1 MNFIRSNLRLEYFY
15 NMFVEEFN
23 LQNMKGIFLTAAFI
37 LLSQL
42 SMAQG
47 QLINTLGLATDLLFS
62 PLSDAEKDEF
72 TSYSYYETGELKA
85 IKPIVDGK
93 FEGELL
99 SFFRDGSLRRREF
112 FENGKSLGGICFDMD
127 GKISSYEPFMQFASL
142 RGKFEAAEF
151 VDQHSA
157 FIFRT
162 KKSTGIE
169 ELKVILSINN
179 KGKLVG
185 YDFLTKVDNGTQQ
198 RVEYVLR
205 QMTDWH
211 PAMEEGMFVPT
222 EYELTIK

>member
-1 MNFIRSNLRLEYFY
+1 
-15 NMFVEEFN
+15 
-23 LQNMKGIFLTAAFI
+23 MKGIFLTAAFI
-37 LLSQL
+37 LLSNL
-42 SMAQG
+42 SIAQG
-47 QLINTLGLATDLLFS
+47 QWINALGLSTDLLFH
-62 PLSDAEKDEF
+62 PTAIVDVNIDKDEF

-99 SFFRDGSLRRREF
+99 SFYRDGSLRRREF
-112 FENGKSLGGICFDMD
+112 FENGQSLGGICFDMD
-127 GKISSYEPFMQFASL
+127 GRISTYEPFMQYATL
-142 RGKFEAAEF
+142 RGQHDASEF
-151 VDQHSA
+151 VDQHSS

-162 KKSTGIE
+162 KKSVDIE
-169 ELKVILSINN
+169 ELKVVLSINH

-211 PAMEEGMFVPT
+211 PAMEEGMFVPS
-222 EYELTIK
+222 EYELTIR

>member
-1 MNFIRSNLRLEYFY
+1 
-15 NMFVEEFN
+15 
-23 LQNMKGIFLTAAFI
+23 MKGIFFTTALI
-37 LLSQL
+37 LMSQL

-47 QLINTLGLATDLLFS
+47 QLITALGLTNEALFNS
-62 PLSDAEKDEF
+62 NTEISIDIDKDEF
-72 TSYSYYETGELKA
+72 TSYSYYESGELKA

-99 SFFRDGSLRRREF
+99 SFYRNGSLKRREF
-112 FENGKSLGGICFDMD
+112 FENGNSIGGVCFDMD
-127 GKISSYEPFMQFASL
+127 GKITSYEPFMQYATL
-142 RGKFEAAEF
+142 RGDLDAAEF

-162 KKSTGIE
+162 KKSLEIE
-169 ELKVILSINN
+169 ELKVILNINH

-185 YDFLTKVDNGTQQ
+185 YDFLTEVDNGTQQ
-198 RVEYVLR
+198 RVAYVIR

>member
-1 MNFIRSNLRLEYFY
+1 
-15 NMFVEEFN
+15 
-23 LQNMKGIFLTAAFI
+23 MKEILFTAAFI
-37 LLSQL
+37 LMSQL

-47 QLINTLGLATDLLFS
+47 QLITALGLTNEVLFKS
-62 PLSDAEKDEF
+62 NIEIAIDEKDEF

-99 SFFRDGSLRRREF
+99 SFYRNGTLKRREF
-112 FENGKSLGGICFDMD
+112 FENGKSIGGVCFDID
-127 GKISSYEPFMQFASL
+127 GKITSYEPFMQYATL
-142 RGKFEAAEF
+142 RGDLDAAEF
-151 VDQHSA
+151 VDQHTS

-162 KKSTGIE
+162 KKSLEID
-169 ELKVILSINN
+169 ELKVILNINH

-185 YDFLTKVDNGTQQ
+185 YDFLTEVDNGTQQ
-198 RVEYVLR
+198 RVAYVIR
-205 QMTDWH
+205 QMSDWH

>member
-1 MNFIRSNLRLEYFY
+1 
-15 NMFVEEFN
+15 
-23 LQNMKGIFLTAAFI
+23 MKGIFLTAAFI
-37 LLSQL
+37 LISQI
-42 SMAQG
+42 SIAQG
-47 QLINTLGLATDLLFS
+47 QLIQVLGLSTDFLFY
-62 PLSDAEKDEF
+62 PKALVDTELEKDEF

-99 SFFRDGSLRRREF
+99 SFYRDGSLRRREF

-127 GKISSYEPFMQFASL
+127 GNISTYEPFMQFASL
-142 RGKFEAAEF
+142 RGKHDADEF

-162 KKSTGIE
+162 KKSTDIE
-169 ELKVILSINN
+169 ELKVVLSINN